1 MKDVYVV
8 DAVRT
13 PFGKY
18 NGSLAGVRPDDLAAH
33 AVRELLARTPSLDPS
48 RIEDVYFGNAN
59 GAGEENRNVARM
71 AALLAG
77 LPTSVPGV
85 TVNRLCASGLEAVI
99 QAARAIA
106 AGDASIVLAGGVESM
121 TRAPYVLPKSDRP
134 FPAGHAELYSTTL
147 GWRMVNPRMDPQW
160 TVPLG
165 ESAEL
170 IADKHKIGREQQDEF
185 ALASHRKAAQA
196 QADGLFDVELA
207 PVPVPQRKG
216 DPVDFA
222 ADECVRPGAS
232 LEAMAKLKPSFRTA
246 SEARWGSPRPEA
258 GGGTVTAGNASPL
271 NDGAAALLLVDEEGL
286 KATGREPLA
295 RISATGVSANDPQYF
310 GLAPV
315 EAVNRALAKAGKTFA
330 DLDVLE
336 LNEAFAAQVL
346 GCVAEWPEFDPA
358 ILNPQGGAIALGHPL
373 GASGARLAGT
383 VAHQLARKGG
393 GTGVA
398 TLCIGVG
405 QGLALVLDR

>member
-1 MKDVYVV
+1 MKDVYIV

-13 PFGKY
+13 PIGRY
-18 NGSLAGVRPDDLAAH
+18 NGGLASVRPDDLAAH
-33 AVRELLARTPSLDPS
+33 TIRELLARTPQLDPA

-59 GAGEENRNVARM
+59 GAGEENRNVGRM

-106 AGDASIVLAGGVESM
+106 AGDASIAVAGGVESM
-121 TRAPYVLPKSDRP
+121 TRAPYVLPKNDRP
-134 FPAGHAELYSTTL
+134 FPAAHTELYSTTL
-147 GWRMVNPRMDPQW
+147 GWRMVNPTMDPQW
-160 TVPLG
+160 TIPLG

-170 IADKHKIGREQQDEF
+170 IADKHKISREQQDEF
-185 ALASHRKAAQA
+185 ALASHRKAAAAREQ
-196 QADGLFDVELA
+196 GLFDAELA
-207 PVPVPQRKG
+207 PVAIPQRKG
-216 DPVDFA
+216 EPVNFA
-222 ADECVRPGAS
+222 ADECVRPNAS
-232 LEAMAKLKPSFRTA
+232 LEAMAKLKPSFRK
-246 SEARWGSPRPEA
+246 EN
-258 GGGTVTAGNASPL
+258 GTVTAGNASPL
-271 NDGAAALLLVDEEGL
+271 NDGAAALLLVDEAGL
-286 KATGREPLA
+286 NAVGREPLA
-295 RISATGVSANDPQYF
+295 RVSATGVHAVDPHYF

-383 VAHQLARKGG
+383 VAHQLAAR
-393 GTGVA
+393 GTGTGIA

-405 QGLALVLDR
+405 QGLALVLER

>member
-1 MKDVYVV
+1 MKTVYLV

-13 PFGKY
+13 PIGRY
-18 NGSLAGVRPDDLAAH
+18 NGALASVRPDDLAAH
-33 AVRELLARTPSLDPS
+33 AIRELLARTPDLDPV

-59 GAGEENRNVARM
+59 GAGEENRNVGRM

-106 AGDASIVLAGGVESM
+106 LGDASIAVAGGVESM
-121 TRAPYVLPKSDRP
+121 TRAPYVLPKPDRA
-134 FPAGHAELYSTTL
+134 FPAGHAEMYSTTL
-147 GWRMVNPRMDPQW
+147 GWRMVNPRMEPQW

-170 IADKHKIGREQQDEF
+170 IAEKHKISREQQDEF
-185 ALASHRKAAQA
+185 ALGSHQKAAKA
-196 QADGLFDVELA
+196 QAEGLFDAELA
-207 PVPVPQRKG
+207 PVPVPRRKG
-216 DPVDFA
+216 DPVVLA
-222 ADECVRPGAS
+222 ADESVRPDTS
-232 LEAMAKLKPSFRTA
+232 LAAMAKLKPSFRT
-246 SEARWGSPRPEA
+246 EY
-258 GGGTVTAGNASPL
+258 GTVTAGNASPL
-271 NDGAAALLLVDEEGL
+271 NDGAAALLLTDEEGL

-295 RISATGVSANDPQYF
+295 RISASGVSATDPHYF

-315 EAVNRALAKAGKTFA
+315 EAVNRALTKAGKTFA
-330 DLDVLE
+330 DLDTLE

-358 ILNPQGGAIALGHPL
+358 ILNPQGGALALGHPL

-393 GTGVA
+393 GVGVA

-405 QGLALVLDR
+405 QGLALVLER

>member
-1 MKDVYVV
+1 MSFRPRDVYIV

-13 PFGKY
+13 PVGKY
-18 NGSLAGVRPDDLAAH
+18 TGALSSVRPDDLAAH
-33 AVRELLARTPSLDPS
+33 AIRELLARTPGLDPA
-48 RIEDVYFGNAN
+48 RIGDVYFGNAN
-59 GAGEENRNVARM
+59 GAGEENRNVGRM
-71 AALLAG
+71 AGLLAG
-77 LPTSVPGV
+77 LPVTVPGV

-106 AGDASIVLAGGVESM
+106 LGDLSIAVAGGVESM
-121 TRAPYVLPKSDRP
+121 TRAPYVLPKNDRP
-134 FPAGHAELYSTTL
+134 FPAGHTELYSTTL
-147 GWRMVNPRMDPQW
+147 GWRMVNPKMDPQW

-170 IADKHKIGREQQDEF
+170 IAEKHKITREQQDEF

-196 QADGLFDVELA
+196 WDQGLFDDETV
-207 PVPVPQRKG
+207 PVPIPQRKG
-216 DPVDFA
+216 DPVVFA
-222 ADECVRPGAS
+222 RDESVRADAS
-232 LEAMAKLKPSFRTA
+232 LAAMAKLKPSFRK
-246 SEARWGSPRPEA
+246 EN
-258 GGGTVTAGNASPL
+258 GTVTPGNASPL

-295 RISATGVSANDPQYF
+295 RVSATGVSAIEPHYF

-315 EAVNRALAKAGKTFA
+315 EAVNRALARAGRTFD
-330 DLDVLE
+330 DLTTLE

-358 ILNPQGGAIALGHPL
+358 ILNPRGGAIAIGHPL
-373 GASGARLAGT
+373 GASGARLAGS
-383 VAHQLARKGG
+383 VAHQLKAAGS

-405 QGLALVLDR
+405 QGLALVLER

>member
-1 MKDVYVV
+1 MNPVYLV

-13 PFGKY
+13 PIGRY
-18 NGSLAGVRPDDLAAH
+18 NGGLAAVRPDDLAAH
-33 AVRELLARTPSLDPS
+33 AIRELLARTPELDPA

-59 GAGEENRNVARM
+59 GAGEENRNVGRM

-106 AGDASIVLAGGVESM
+106 VGDASIAVAGGVESM

-134 FPAGHAELYSTTL
+134 FPAGHTELYSTTL
-147 GWRMVNPRMDPQW
+147 GWRMVNPRMEPQW

-170 IADKHKIGREQQDEF
+170 IADKHKISREQQDEF
-185 ALASHRKAAQA
+185 ALASHQKAAKA
-196 QADGLFDVELA
+196 QSEGLFDVELA
-207 PVPVPQRKG
+207 PVPIPRRKG
-216 DPVDFA
+216 EPVLFG
-222 ADECVRPGAS
+222 ADESVRADAS
-232 LEAMAKLKPSFRTA
+232 LAAMAKLKPSFRA
-246 SEARWGSPRPEA
+246 D
-258 GGGTVTAGNASPL
+258 GGTVTAGNASPL
-271 NDGAAALLLVDEEGL
+271 NDGAAALLLVDEDGL
-286 KATGREPLA
+286 AATGREPLA
-295 RISATGVSANDPQYF
+295 RISATGVHAVDPHYF

-315 EAVNRALAKAGKTFA
+315 EAVSRALAKAGRGFG
-330 DLDVLE
+330 DLSVLE

-383 VAHQLARKGG
+383 VAHQLARQGG
-393 GTGVA
+393 GVGVA

-405 QGLALVLDR
+405 QGLALVLER

>member
-1 MKDVYVV
+1 MNTVYIV

-13 PFGKY
+13 PIGRY
-18 NGSLAGVRPDDLAAH
+18 NGGLAGVRPDDLAAH
-33 AVRELLARTPSLDPS
+33 AIRELLARTPDLDPA

-59 GAGEENRNVARM
+59 GAGEENRNVGRM

-106 AGDASIVLAGGVESM
+106 AGDASIAVAGGVESM
-121 TRAPYVLPKSDRP
+121 TRAPYVLPKNDRP

-160 TVPLG
+160 TIPLG
-165 ESAEL
+165 ESAER
-170 IADKHKIGREQQDEF
+170 IADKHKISREQQDEF
-185 ALASHRKAAQA
+185 ALASHWKAAAA
-196 QADGLFDVELA
+196 QEQGLFDAELA
-207 PVPVPQRKG
+207 PVSIPRRKG
-216 DPVDFA
+216 DPVVFG
-222 ADECVRPGAS
+222 ADECVRADAS
-232 LEAMAKLKPSFRTA
+232 LAAMAKLKPSFRT
-246 SEARWGSPRPEA
+246 E
-258 GGGTVTAGNASPL
+258 GGTVTAGNASPL
-271 NDGAAALLLVDEEGL
+271 NDGAAALLLTDEEGL
-286 KATGREPLA
+286 RALGREPLA
-295 RISATGVSANDPQYF
+295 RVSATGVHALDPDYF

-315 EAVNRALAKAGKTFA
+315 EAVNRALAKAGKRFD
-330 DLDVLE
+330 DLSVLE

-383 VAHQLARKGG
+383 VAHQLARRGS

-405 QGLALVLDR
+405 QGLALVLER

>member
-1 MKDVYVV
+1 MKSVYIV

-13 PFGKY
+13 PVGRY
-18 NGSLAGVRPDDLAAH
+18 NGALASLRPDDLAAH
-33 AVRELLARTPSLDPS
+33 AIRGLLARTPALDPS
-48 RIEDVYFGNAN
+48 RIEDVYVGNAN
-59 GAGEENRNVARM
+59 GAGEENRNVGRM

-106 AGDASIVLAGGVESM
+106 VGDASIAVAGGVESM

-160 TVPLG
+160 TIPLG

-170 IADKHKIGREQQDEF
+170 IADKHGISRAQQDEF
-185 ALASHRKAAQA
+185 ALHSHRKAARA
-196 QADGLFDVELA
+196 QEQGLFDVELA
-207 PVPVPQRKG
+207 PVTIPRRKG
-216 DPVDFA
+216 DPLVFA
-222 ADECVRPGAS
+222 ADESVRPDAS
-232 LEAMAKLKPSFRTA
+232 LEAMAKLKPSFRT
-246 SEARWGSPRPEA
+246 E
-258 GGGTVTAGNASPL
+258 GGTVTAGNASPL

-286 KATGREPLA
+286 KAVGREPLA
-295 RISATGVSANDPQYF
+295 RVSATGVSALDPQYF

-315 EAVNRALAKAGKTFA
+315 EAVDRALAKAGRGFD
-330 DLDVLE
+330 DLSVLE

-383 VAHQLARKGG
+383 VAHQLARRGSG
-393 GTGVA
+393 VGVA

-405 QGLALVLDR
+405 QGLALVLERQ

>member
-1 MKDVYVV
+1 MRDVYVV

-13 PFGKY
+13 PIGRY
-18 NGSLAGVRPDDLAAH
+18 NGALAAVRPDDLAAH
-33 AVRELLARTPSLDPS
+33 AIRELLARTPGLDPS

-85 TVNRLCASGLEAVI
+85 TVNRLCASGLEAVV
-99 QAARAIA
+99 QAARAVA
-106 AGDASIVLAGGVESM
+106 CGDASVAVAGGVESM
-121 TRAPYVLPKSDRP
+121 TRAPYVLPKNDKP
-134 FPAGHAELYSTTL
+134 FPAAHTELYSTTL
-147 GWRMVNPRMDPQW
+147 GWRMVNPGMDPQW

-170 IADKHKIGREQQDEF
+170 IADKHNITRAQQDEF
-185 ALASHRKAAQA
+185 ALASHRKAAEA
-196 QADGLFDVELA
+196 QLKGLFDAEIASVA
-207 PVPVPQRKG
+207 VPRRKG
-216 DPVDFA
+216 DPVVVA
-222 ADECVRPGAS
+222 ADECVRPDAS
-232 LEAMAKLKPSFRTA
+232 LEAMARLKPSFRTQD
-246 SEARWGSPRPEA
+246 
-258 GGGTVTAGNASPL
+258 GTVTAGNASPL

-295 RISATGVSANDPQYF
+295 RVSATGVCALDPHYF

-315 EAVNRALAKAGKTFA
+315 EAVNRALAKAGRGFG
-330 DLDVLE
+330 DLSVLE

-383 VAHQLARKGG
+383 VAHQLARQGA

-405 QGLALVLDR
+405 QGLALVLER

>member
-1 MKDVYVV
+1 MNPVYIV

-13 PFGKY
+13 PIGRY
-18 NGSLAGVRPDDLAAH
+18 SGGLASVRPDDLAAH
-33 AVRELLARTPSLDPS
+33 ALRELLARTPDLDPS

-59 GAGEENRNVARM
+59 GAGEENRNVGRM

-106 AGDASIVLAGGVESM
+106 VGDASIAVAGGVESM

-134 FPAGHAELYSTTL
+134 FRAGHTELYSTTL
-147 GWRMVNPRMDPQW
+147 GWRMVNPAMNPEW
-160 TVPLG
+160 TIPLG

-170 IADKHKIGREQQDEF
+170 IADKHKISREQQDEF
-185 ALASHRKAAQA
+185 ALASHQKAADA
-196 QADGLFDVELA
+196 QAAGLFDDEIA
-207 PVPVPQRKG
+207 PVAIPQRKG
-216 DPVDFA
+216 DPVLFA
-222 ADECVRPGAS
+222 ADESVRADAS
-232 LEAMAKLKPSFRTA
+232 LAAMAKLKPSFR
-246 SEARWGSPRPEA
+246 PEN
-258 GGGTVTAGNASPL
+258 GTVTAGNASPL

-286 KATGREPLA
+286 KATGRQPLA
-295 RISATGVSANDPQYF
+295 RVSATGVSAIDPQYF

-315 EAVNRALAKAGKTFA
+315 EAVNRALTKVGKEFD
-330 DLDVLE
+330 DLSVLE

-346 GCVAEWPEFDPA
+346 GCVAEWPEFDSA

-383 VAHQLARKGG
+383 VAHQLARKGTG
-393 GTGVA
+393 VGVA

-405 QGLALVLDR
+405 QGLALVLER

>member
-1 MKDVYVV
+1 MNTVYIV

-13 PFGKY
+13 PIGRY
-18 NGSLAGVRPDDLAAH
+18 NGGLAGVRPDDLAAH
-33 AVRELLARTPSLDPS
+33 AVRELLARTPALDPA
-48 RIEDVYFGNAN
+48 RVEDVYFGNAN

-106 AGDASIVLAGGVESM
+106 VGDASIAVAGGVESM
-121 TRAPYVLPKSDRP
+121 TRAPYVLPKSDRA
-134 FPAGHAELYSTTL
+134 FPAGHTELYSTTL
-147 GWRMVNPRMDPQW
+147 GWRMVNPGMDPQW
-160 TVPLG
+160 TIPLG

-170 IADKHKIGREQQDEF
+170 IADKHKISREQQDEF
-185 ALASHRKAAQA
+185 ALASHHKAAQA
-196 QADGLFDVELA
+196 QAAGLLDAELA
-207 PVPVPQRKG
+207 PVAIPQRKG
-216 DPVDFA
+216 DPVLFG
-222 ADECVRPGAS
+222 ADECVRPDAS
-232 LEAMAKLKPSFRTA
+232 LAAMAKLKPSFR
-246 SEARWGSPRPEA
+246 PD
-258 GGGTVTAGNASPL
+258 GGTVTAGNASPL

-295 RISATGVSANDPQYF
+295 RVCATGVNALDPDYF

-330 DLDVLE
+330 DLSVLE

-358 ILNPQGGAIALGHPL
+358 VLNPQGGAIALGHPL

-383 VAHQLARKGG
+383 VAHQLARRGG

-405 QGLALVLDR
+405 QGLALVLER